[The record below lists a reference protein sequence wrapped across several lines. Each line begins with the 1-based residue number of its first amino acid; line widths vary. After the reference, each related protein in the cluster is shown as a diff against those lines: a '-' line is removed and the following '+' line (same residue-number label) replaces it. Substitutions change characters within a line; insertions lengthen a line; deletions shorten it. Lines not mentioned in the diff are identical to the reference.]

1 MDWNQLFTNDL
12 EEIELDFNKSS
23 KRIKM
28 DENEMEMDL
37 DFNLKEI
44 QKKINTMRG
53 EVRKLSEELNLLHL
67 QISNF

>member
-53 EVRKLSEELNLLHL
+53 EVRKLSEDLNLLHL